1 MERRQGQGP
10 QPQEFQK
17 RGAAVGSSRFW
28 GSMPSPGA
36 AGQVAVEGEAKEVKL
51 SGGTHVF
58 RGGDEAQDVF

>member
-1 MERRQGQGP
+1 M
-10 QPQEFQK
+10 
-17 RGAAVGSSRFW
+17 AAPRFW

-36 AGQVAVEGEAKEVKL
+36 AGQVAAEGEAKEVKL